1 MRRLNVIH
9 VSAFGLAAFFGA
21 TLFAPAAILKALG
34 VPDLSFATLGVV
46 RMAGVLSLAF
56 AAVLWSARRWLY
68 SPEGAGTLWVLAI
81 VSGMIA
87 LMLVAQ
93 QVTVWSGLTDV
104 VPIVFLS
111 LLSAAYA
118 MAAQRLSRRR
128 ATA

>member
-9 VSAFGLAAFFGA
+9 VSAFGLAALFGA
-21 TLFAPAAILKALG
+21 TLLAPAAILKALG

-46 RMAGVLSLAF
+46 RMAGVFALAF

-81 VSGMIA
+81 VCGMIA

-104 VPIVFLS
+104 VPVVFLS

-118 MAAQRLSRRR
+118 MAAQRLSQQR
-128 ATA
+128 AAA